1 MIHPFLILKIP
12 FYGLLD
18 TLLKQERWLPTEFL
32 LKLARVDGVTHIKN
46 R

>member
-12 FYGLLD
+12 FYGFLY
-18 TLLKQERWLPTEFL
+18 TLLKLERWLPAEFL
-32 LKLARVDGVTHIKN
+32 LELARVDGVTQIKN